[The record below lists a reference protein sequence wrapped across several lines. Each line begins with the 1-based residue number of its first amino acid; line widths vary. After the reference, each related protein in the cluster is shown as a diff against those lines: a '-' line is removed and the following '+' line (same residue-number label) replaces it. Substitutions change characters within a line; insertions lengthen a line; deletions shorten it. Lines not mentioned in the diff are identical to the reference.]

1 MRLFDE
7 GTPLPLDLISS
18 TTFTTGV
25 IHAVYGP
32 AERQRSGGYQAKQH
46 LAHWRAQ
53 QKQSPTGHS

>member
-46 LAHWRAQ
+46 LAQ